1 MEINKVAVVGAGL
14 MGSGITQNIAQ
25 AGLETINIDVST
37 EQLDKANKRVV
48 SSLERLVQ
56 KEKISEEDATKIKS
70 LISYS
75 NNLEDVKGVDLIIEA
90 VPENMELKK
99 KIFAELDSLAD
110 QETLLVSNTS
120 GLSVSEIASVTNRPD
135 KVMGIHFF
143 YPAPVMKLVELIRG
157 ISTSDHT
164 YQAIRKF
171 AQSINKESVDAPE
184 LPGFLVNRILV
195 PLMNEGAFCV
205 MEGSTPEDVDNSMK
219 LGANHPMGPLEL
231 ADFVGLDVMLATMEG
246 LYEGFKDSKYRP
258 CPLIRTLVKAGHLG
272 RKSGKGFYD
281 YSQG

>member
-1 MEINKVAVVGAGL
+1 MDIKKVAVIGAGL
-14 MGSGITQNIAQ
+14 MGSGITQTIAQ
-25 AGLETINIDVST
+25 AGFETINIDVST

-56 KEKISEEDATKIKS
+56 KDKITKSDAEKIQS

-75 NNLEDVKGVDLIIEA
+75 SVLEAVKGVDLVVEA
-90 VPENMELKK
+90 VPENIELKK
-99 KIFAELDSLAD
+99 KVFAELDSLAD

-164 YQAIRKF
+164 YEVIRKF
-171 AQSINKESVDAPE
+171 AESIKKDSVDAPE

-205 MEGSTPEDVDNSMK
+205 MEGATPEDVDKSMK

-258 CPLIRTLVKAGHLG
+258 CPLIRTLVNAGHLG

-281 YSQG
+281 YS